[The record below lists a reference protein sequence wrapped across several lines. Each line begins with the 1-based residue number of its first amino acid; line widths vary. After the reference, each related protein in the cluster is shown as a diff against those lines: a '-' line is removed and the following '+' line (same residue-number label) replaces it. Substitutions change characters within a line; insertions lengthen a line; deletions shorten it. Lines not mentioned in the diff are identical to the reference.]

1 MCGIVGILGPG
12 DKPKELTE
20 GLSLLE
26 YRGYDSAGIAVVNAN
41 GDMSLYKSKGKIKA
55 LKSIIENTQISG
67 NVGIAHTR
75 WATHG
80 EPNDVNAH
88 PHTDCSG
95 KIAVVHNGIIE
106 NFAALREELVS
117 NGHKFVSET
126 DTEVIPHL
134 IEEYYEGDL
143 FTALKKAVGRLAG
156 SYAIA
161 VVHCDE
167 PNVLACA
174 RKGSPLVLGIHKDKF
189 IVSSDVTPLLLF
201 TKDVVFIEEGDL
213 IKLSLGKK
221 PYIENTDRQRDF
233 EISKIEWDITQAQR
247 CGFPHFM
254 KKEIHEQPV
263 VIGRLIGLH
272 LKEKGVVFP
281 ELDGLDIESV
291 KRIYIIGCGTAY
303 HAGLVGRYLIE
314 SICSIPVEIDVAS
327 ELRYRDL
334 PIEENSLCIAISQS
348 GETAD
353 TLAAVEV
360 FKRRGVPILAVCN
373 VIGSSLTRTADYV
386 VMTHAGIEISV
397 ASTKAYTAQL
407 SVMALLAMYIAGRKN
422 TLDARL
428 LEDFYNLPDKVKRVI
443 DMDSYLQDL
452 AKAHHNFGSFLY
464 LGRKFD
470 YPTAMEGALKLKE
483 ISYIPAEGYPA
494 GEMKHGPIALIDE
507 YRAVICIATDS
518 DVYEKVYSNLE
529 EIKARNGKLIALA
542 SEGNKQIGEDVPEV
556 VFLPKVRQEFAPIV
570 NIVALQLFAY
580 YVAVL
585 RGCNIDQPRNLAKS
599 VTVE

>member
-12 DKPKELTE
+12 DKAKDLTE
-20 GLSLLE
+20 GLALLE
-26 YRGYDSAGIAVVNAN
+26 YRGYDSAGLAVCQSGAVNV
-41 GDMSLYKSKGKIKA
+41 YKTKGKIKA
-55 LKSIIENTQISG
+55 LKSMLD
-67 NVGIAHTR
+67 NVELTGRAAVAHTR

-80 EPNDVNAH
+80 EPNDINAH
-88 PHTDCSG
+88 PHVDCKG
-95 KIAVVHNGIIE
+95 RIAVVHNGIIE
-106 NFAALREELVS
+106 NFALLKDELLKK
-117 NGHKFVSET
+117 GHKFLSET

-134 IEEYYEGDL
+134 IEEYYQGDL
-143 FTALKKAVGRLAG
+143 FEALKKAVERLKG

-161 VVHCDE
+161 AVCADE
-167 PNVLACA
+167 PDVMVCS
-174 RKGSPLVLGIHKDKF
+174 RKGSPLVLGVARDK
-189 IVSSDVTPLLLF
+189 IVVSSDVTPLLLF
-201 TKDVVFIEEGDL
+201 TKDVVYIDDDDL
-213 IKLSLGKK
+213 IKVSGGSV
-221 PYIENTDRQRDF
+221 YIENKGRGKDARIQR
-233 EISKIEWDITQAQR
+233 IEWDITQARR

-272 LKEKGVVFP
+272 IKDNEIVFP
-281 ELDGLDIESV
+281 ELEGLDFSNV
-291 KRIYIIGCGTAY
+291 KRVYIVGCGTAY
-303 HAGLVGRYLIE
+303 HAGLASRYLIE
-314 SICSIPVEIDVAS
+314 SLCGVPVEIDVAS
-327 ELRYRDL
+327 ELRYRDI
-334 PIEENSLCIAISQS
+334 PIEKDSLCIAISQS

-353 TLAAVEV
+353 TLAAVEM
-360 FKRRGVPILAVCN
+360 FKRKGVPVLAICN
-373 VIGSSLTRTADYV
+373 VIGSSLTRLADYV

-407 SVMALLAMYIAGRKN
+407 SVLSLLVMYVLQKKGS
-422 TLDARL
+422 LDQGLVREFLSVPEKA
-428 LEDFYNLPDKVKRVI
+428 KRVI
-443 DMDSYLQDL
+443 AMDSFLQDL

-470 YPTAMEGALKLKE
+470 FPTALEGALKLKE

-518 DVYEKVYSNLE
+518 DVYDKVYSNLE

-542 SEGNKQIGEDVPEV
+542 SEGNGQISRDVKEV

-570 NIVALQLFAY
+570 NIIALQIFAY
-580 YVAVL
+580 YVAVV
-585 RGCNIDQPRNLAKS
+585 RGCHIDQPRNLAKS